1 MTNPN
6 HCQKPLKY
14 FIFKLKKIISE
25 KSPGFSL
32 GENGVFFMF
41 STGADKRHV
50 LQGYNPYTSDNLS
63 RGRHMEAL
71 QRLKGLT
78 LMVSG

>member
-6 HCQKPLKY
+6 HCQKSLKY
-14 FIFKLKKIISE
+14 FIFKLKKSISE
-25 KSPGFSL
+25 KSAGFPL
-32 GENGVFFMF
+32 GENGVYLVF

-50 LQGYNPYTSDNLS
+50 LQGYNPHTSDNLS
-63 RGRHMEAL
+63 RGRHKEAL
-71 QRLKGLT
+71 QRLRGRT